1 MIFLK
6 EKSKASKSIY
16 FITDV
21 DDLQLRQFYQ
31 GASVM
36 LFHPY
41 EGFGWPIVKPWL
53 RMLGHYN
60 K

>member
-1 MIFLK
+1 MMMI
-6 EKSKASKSIY
+6 
-16 FITDV
+16 
-21 DDLQLRQFYQ
+21 DLQLRQFYQ

-53 RMLGHYN
+53 QDACHYN